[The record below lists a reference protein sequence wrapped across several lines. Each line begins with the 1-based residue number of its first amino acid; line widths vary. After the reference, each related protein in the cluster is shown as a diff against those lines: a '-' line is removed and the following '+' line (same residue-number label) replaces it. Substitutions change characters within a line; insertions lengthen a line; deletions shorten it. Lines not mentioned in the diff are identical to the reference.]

1 MDNPENGNIISTI
14 GVAATDNDG
23 DCTCIQIE
31 VNVDGCVPVVNGSRN
46 TSIRMV

>member
-23 DCTCIQIE
+23 DCIQIE

-46 TSIRMV
+46 TLIRMV